1 MGVLSRGKLTA
12 RMRMSPRGA
21 IGPIVRLASRE
32 GAVPFDQGFNG
43 LPQGPNSG
51 LGQRLVSLGLLS
63 PPAALRAERE
73 AQDSHSTLLRY
84 LVEHELVSVGPATRA
99 AADEYDLPFVDL
111 KEHELDELPALSHF
125 PEALLREH
133 SVLPLSLDEHQLHVA
148 VPYPST
154 LARLGELQ
162 FVTGKSLKPAL
173 APLDQ
178 IRVLLDAY
186 LGVDHP
192 DDGDITATLGALG
205 ASGGNS
211 AGADERSGK
220 TPQSRQSGLVSGL
233 ASALASDPGAA
244 FDAEQDASLDEELNA
259 GLGPGLSSSLNDQ
272 ADDAPVVKFVNTILR
287 DAVRKRASDIH
298 FEPFEESFRVR
309 FRIDGLLHEVAQ
321 PPLNL
326 RARIAS
332 RLKVMARMDISE
344 RRLPQDG
351 TIKVQLDDGEDIDF
365 RVNSLPTVY
374 GEKIVLRLLGSRSAR
389 LGIEQLGFSPDQRRL
404 FETALTSPQ
413 GMILVTGP
421 TGSGKTVTLYTG
433 IHQLNAVER
442 NICTAEDPV
451 EIKLPGVN
459 QVNVAPRIGLDFA
472 NALRAFLRQ
481 DPDVVMVGE
490 VRDRETAEIAIK
502 AAQTGHLVLS
512 TLHTNSAADTL
523 SRLAN
528 MGIEAFNIAS
538 AVSLIVA
545 QRLARRLCSQ
555 CRSTVTL
562 PAEVLT
568 QQGLTQAEADT
579 AQLYEA
585 AGCRHCTQGYKG
597 RVGLFE
603 VVPVD
608 QRMRR
613 LILEGGSAD
622 DFDALARAQGYPNLR
637 RSGLNRVLEG
647 VTSLAEVCR
656 ITAA

>member
-1 MGVLSRGKLTA
+1 M
-12 RMRMSPRGA
+12 
-21 IGPIVRLASRE
+21 
-32 GAVPFDQGFNG
+32 PFDQGFGNG
-43 LPQGPNSG
+43 LQKGPNSG
-51 LGQRLVSLGLLS
+51 LAQRLVSQGLLS
-63 PPAALRAERE
+63 PTAALRAERE

-84 LVEHELVSVGPATRA
+84 LVEHELVSIGPATRA
-99 AADEYDLPFVDL
+99 AAEEYDLPFVDL
-111 KEHELDELPALSHF
+111 QEREPSELPPLSHF

-133 SVLPLSLDEHQLHVA
+133 SVLPLSLDDHQLHVA

-186 LGVDHP
+186 LGADRP
-192 DDGDITATLGALG
+192 DDGAIAVALGALG
-205 ASGGNS
+205 ASGANS
-211 AGADERSGK
+211 AGADERRGK
-220 TPQSRQSGLVSGL
+220 LDPSRQSDLTSGQ
-233 ASALASDPGAA
+233 GVA
-244 FDAEQDASLDEELNA
+244 FDTEKDADLDEELHA
-259 GLGPGLSSSLNDQ
+259 GLGSGLSSSLNDQ

-326 RARIAS
+326 RGRIAS

-351 TIKVQLDDGEDIDF
+351 TIKVQLDDGADIDF

-404 FETALTSPQ
+404 FEAALASPQ

-451 EIKLPGVN
+451 EIKLSGIN

-523 SRLAN
+523 SRLSN

-555 CRSTVTL
+555 CRSPVTL
-562 PAEVLT
+562 PVEVLV
-568 QQGLTQAEADT
+568 QRGLTHAEADT

-585 AGCRHCTQGYKG
+585 VGCRHCTQGYKG

-622 DFDALARAQGYPNLR
+622 DFDALARTQGYPNLR
-637 RSGLNRVLEG
+637 RSGLDRVLEG

>member
-1 MGVLSRGKLTA
+1 MA
-12 RMRMSPRGA
+12 
-21 IGPIVRLASRE
+21 
-32 GAVPFDQGFNG
+32 
-43 LPQGPNSG
+43 
-51 LGQRLVSLGLLS
+51 QRLVSRGLLS

-84 LVEHELVSVGPATRA
+84 LVEHELVSIGPATRA
-99 AADEYDLPFVDL
+99 AAEEYDLPFVDL
-111 KEHELDELPALSHF
+111 QELEPSELPALSHF

-133 SVLPLSLDEHQLHVA
+133 SVLPLSLDDHQLHVA

-162 FVTGKSLKPAL
+162 FVTGKSLKPVL

-186 LGVDHP
+186 LGADRP
-192 DDGDITATLGALG
+192 DDGAIAVALCALG
-205 ASGGNS
+205 ASGANS
-211 AGADERSGK
+211 AGADERRGK
-220 TPQSRQSGLVSGL
+220 MHPSRQSDL
-233 ASALASDPGAA
+233 ASGQGVA
-244 FDAEQDASLDEELNA
+244 FDTEQDADLDEELHA
-259 GLGPGLSSSLNDQ
+259 GLGSGLSSSLNDQ
-272 ADDAPVVKFVNTILR
+272 ADDAPVVKFVNTIMR

-326 RARIAS
+326 RGRIAS

-404 FETALTSPQ
+404 FEAALASPQ

-421 TGSGKTVTLYTG
+421 TGSGKTVTLYSG

-451 EIKLPGVN
+451 EIKLSGIN

-523 SRLAN
+523 SRLSN

-545 QRLARRLCSQ
+545 QRLARRLCSH
-555 CRSTVTL
+555 CRSPVTL
-562 PAEVLT
+562 PAEVLV
-568 QQGLTQAEADT
+568 QQGLTQAEADI
-579 AQLYEA
+579 AELYEA
-585 AGCRHCTQGYKG
+585 VGCRHCTQGYKG

-637 RSGLNRVLEG
+637 RSGLDRVLEG

>member
-1 MGVLSRGKLTA
+1 
-12 RMRMSPRGA
+12 MSPTGA
-21 IGPIVRLASRE
+21 IGPIVGPTFRE
-32 GAVPFDQGFNG
+32 GAVPFDQGFGNG
-43 LPQGPNSG
+43 SPQGPNSG
-51 LGQRLVSLGLLS
+51 LAQRLVSQGLLS

-99 AADEYDLPFVDL
+99 AAEEYDLPFVDL
-111 KEHELDELPALSHF
+111 QQREPSELPPLSHF

-133 SVLPLSLDEHQLHVA
+133 SVLPLSLDDHQLHVA

-186 LGVDHP
+186 LGADRP
-192 DDGDITATLGALG
+192 DDGAIAVALGALG
-205 ASGGNS
+205 ASGANS

-220 TPQSRQSGLVSGL
+220 MHPSRQSDLTSGQ
-233 ASALASDPGAA
+233 GVA
-244 FDAEQDASLDEELNA
+244 FDTEKDADLDEELHA
-259 GLGPGLSSSLNDQ
+259 GLGSGLSSSLNDQ

-326 RARIAS
+326 RGRIAS

-404 FETALTSPQ
+404 FETALASPQ

-451 EIKLPGVN
+451 EIKLSGIN

-523 SRLAN
+523 SRLSN

-545 QRLARRLCSQ
+545 QRLARRLCSH
-555 CRSTVTL
+555 CRSPVTL
-562 PAEVLT
+562 PAEVLV
-568 QQGLTQAEADT
+568 QQGLTQAEADI
-579 AQLYEA
+579 AELYEA
-585 AGCRHCTQGYKG
+585 VGCRHCTQGYKG

-637 RSGLNRVLEG
+637 RSGLDRVLEG

-656 ITAA
+656 ITAV

>member
-1 MGVLSRGKLTA
+1 M
-12 RMRMSPRGA
+12 
-21 IGPIVRLASRE
+21 
-32 GAVPFDQGFNG
+32 PFDQGFGNG
-43 LPQGPNSG
+43 SPQGPNSG
-51 LGQRLVSLGLLS
+51 LAQRLVSQGLLS
-63 PPAALRAERE
+63 PPAALRAEQE

-84 LVEHELVSVGPATRA
+84 LVEHELVSIGPATRA
-99 AADEYDLPFVDL
+99 AAEEYDLPFVDL
-111 KEHELDELPALSHF
+111 QEREPSELPALSHF

-133 SVLPLSLDEHQLHVA
+133 SVLPLSLDDHQLHVA

-186 LGVDHP
+186 LGADRP
-192 DDGDITATLGALG
+192 DDGAIAVALGALG
-205 ASGGNS
+205 ASGANS
-211 AGADERSGK
+211 AGADERRGK
-220 TPQSRQSGLVSGL
+220 LDPSRQSDLTSGQ
-233 ASALASDPGAA
+233 GVA
-244 FDAEQDASLDEELNA
+244 FDTEKDADLDEELHA
-259 GLGPGLSSSLNDQ
+259 GLGSGLSSSLNDQ

-326 RARIAS
+326 RGRIAS

-404 FETALTSPQ
+404 FEAALASPQ

-451 EIKLPGVN
+451 EIKLSGIN

-523 SRLAN
+523 SRLSN

-545 QRLARRLCSQ
+545 QRLARRLCSH
-555 CRSTVTL
+555 CRSPVTL
-562 PAEVLT
+562 PAEVLV

-585 AGCRHCTQGYKG
+585 VGCRHCTQGYKG

-637 RSGLNRVLEG
+637 RSGLDRVLEG

>member
-1 MGVLSRGKLTA
+1 
-12 RMRMSPRGA
+12 
-21 IGPIVRLASRE
+21 
-32 GAVPFDQGFNG
+32 VPFDQGFNG

>member
-1 MGVLSRGKLTA
+1 
-12 RMRMSPRGA
+12 MSPTGA
-21 IGPIVRLASRE
+21 IGPIVGPTSRE
-32 GAVPFDQGFNG
+32 GAVPFDQGFGNG
-43 LPQGPNSG
+43 SPQGPNSG
-51 LGQRLVSLGLLS
+51 LAQRLVSQGLLS
-63 PPAALRAERE
+63 PPAALRAEQE

-84 LVEHELVSVGPATRA
+84 LVEHELVSIGPATRA
-99 AADEYDLPFVDL
+99 AAEEYDLPFVDL
-111 KEHELDELPALSHF
+111 QEREPSELPALSHF

-133 SVLPLSLDEHQLHVA
+133 SVLPLSLDDHQLHVA

-186 LGVDHP
+186 LGADRP
-192 DDGDITATLGALG
+192 DDGAIAVALGALG
-205 ASGGNS
+205 ASGANS
-211 AGADERSGK
+211 AGADERRGK
-220 TPQSRQSGLVSGL
+220 LDPSRQSDLTSGQ
-233 ASALASDPGAA
+233 GVA
-244 FDAEQDASLDEELNA
+244 FDTEKDADLDEELHA
-259 GLGPGLSSSLNDQ
+259 GLGSGLSSSLNDQ

-326 RARIAS
+326 RGRIAS

-404 FETALTSPQ
+404 FEAALASPQ

-451 EIKLPGVN
+451 EIKLSGIN

-523 SRLAN
+523 SRLSN

-545 QRLARRLCSQ
+545 QRLARRLCSH
-555 CRSTVTL
+555 CRSPVTL
-562 PAEVLT
+562 PAEVLV

-585 AGCRHCTQGYKG
+585 VGCRHCTQGYKG

-637 RSGLNRVLEG
+637 RSGLDRVLEG

>member
-1 MGVLSRGKLTA
+1 M
-12 RMRMSPRGA
+12 
-21 IGPIVRLASRE
+21 
-32 GAVPFDQGFNG
+32 PFDQGFGNG
-43 LPQGPNSG
+43 SPQGPNSG
-51 LGQRLVSLGLLS
+51 LAQRLVSQGLLS

-99 AADEYDLPFVDL
+99 AAEEYDLPFVDL
-111 KEHELDELPALSHF
+111 QQREPSELPPLSHF

-133 SVLPLSLDEHQLHVA
+133 SVLPLSLDDHQLHVA

-186 LGVDHP
+186 LGADRP
-192 DDGDITATLGALG
+192 DDGAIAVALGALG
-205 ASGGNS
+205 ASGANS

-220 TPQSRQSGLVSGL
+220 MHPSRQSDLTSGQ
-233 ASALASDPGAA
+233 GVA
-244 FDAEQDASLDEELNA
+244 FDTEKDADLDEELHA
-259 GLGPGLSSSLNDQ
+259 GLGSGLSSSLNDQ

-326 RARIAS
+326 RGRIAS

-404 FETALTSPQ
+404 FETALASPQ

-451 EIKLPGVN
+451 EIKLSGIN

-523 SRLAN
+523 SRLSN

-545 QRLARRLCSQ
+545 QRLARRLCSH
-555 CRSTVTL
+555 CRSPVTL
-562 PAEVLT
+562 PAEVLV
-568 QQGLTQAEADT
+568 QQGLTQAEADI
-579 AQLYEA
+579 AELYEA
-585 AGCRHCTQGYKG
+585 VGCRHCTQGYKG

-637 RSGLNRVLEG
+637 RSGLDRVLEG

-656 ITAA
+656 ITAV

>member
-1 MGVLSRGKLTA
+1 M
-12 RMRMSPRGA
+12 
-21 IGPIVRLASRE
+21 
-32 GAVPFDQGFNG
+32 PFDQGFGNG
-43 LPQGPNSG
+43 LPKGPNSG
-51 LGQRLVSLGLLS
+51 LAQRLVSRGLLS

-84 LVEHELVSVGPATRA
+84 LVEHELVSIGPATRA
-99 AADEYDLPFVDL
+99 AAEEYDLPFVDL
-111 KEHELDELPALSHF
+111 QELEPSELPALSHF

-133 SVLPLSLDEHQLHVA
+133 SVLPLSLDDHQLHVA

-162 FVTGKSLKPAL
+162 FVTGKSLKPVL

-186 LGVDHP
+186 LGADRP
-192 DDGDITATLGALG
+192 DDGAIAVALCALG
-205 ASGGNS
+205 ASGANS
-211 AGADERSGK
+211 AGADERRGK
-220 TPQSRQSGLVSGL
+220 MHPSRQSDL
-233 ASALASDPGAA
+233 ASGQGVA
-244 FDAEQDASLDEELNA
+244 FDTEQDADLDEELHA
-259 GLGPGLSSSLNDQ
+259 GLGSGLSSSLNDQ
-272 ADDAPVVKFVNTILR
+272 ADDAPVVKFVNTIMR

-326 RARIAS
+326 RGRIAS

-404 FETALTSPQ
+404 FEAALASPQ

-421 TGSGKTVTLYTG
+421 TGSGKTVTLYSG

-451 EIKLPGVN
+451 EIKLSGIN

-523 SRLAN
+523 SRLSN

-545 QRLARRLCSQ
+545 QRLARRLCSH
-555 CRSTVTL
+555 CRSPVTL
-562 PAEVLT
+562 PAEVLV
-568 QQGLTQAEADT
+568 QQGLTQAEADI
-579 AQLYEA
+579 AELYEA
-585 AGCRHCTQGYKG
+585 VGCRHCTQGYKG

-637 RSGLNRVLEG
+637 RSGLDRVLEG

>member
-1 MGVLSRGKLTA
+1 MQ
-12 RMRMSPRGA
+12 
-21 IGPIVRLASRE
+21 
-32 GAVPFDQGFNG
+32 FDQGFGNG
-43 LPQGPNSG
+43 SPQRPNSG
-51 LGQRLVSLGLLS
+51 LAQRLVSQGLLS
-63 PPAALRAERE
+63 PPAALRAEQE
-73 AQDSHSTLLRY
+73 AQDSNSTLLRY
-84 LVEHELVSVGPATRA
+84 LVEHELVSVGPATQA
-99 AADEYDLPFVDL
+99 AAEEYDLPFVDL
-111 KEHELDELPALSHF
+111 RELEPSELPALSYF

-133 SVLPLSLDEHQLHVA
+133 SVLPLSLDDHQLHVA

-178 IRVLLDAY
+178 IRMLLDTY
-186 LGVDHP
+186 LGADRP
-192 DDGDITATLGALG
+192 DDGAIAVALGALG
-205 ASGGNS
+205 ASGANT
-211 AGADERSGK
+211 AGADERTGK
-220 TPQSRQSGLVSGL
+220 MHPSRQSDL
-233 ASALASDPGAA
+233 ASGQGVA
-244 FDAEQDASLDEELNA
+244 FDTEQDADLDEELHA
-259 GLGPGLSSSLNDQ
+259 GLGSGLSSSLNDQ

-326 RARIAS
+326 RGRIAS

-389 LGIEQLGFSPDQRRL
+389 LGIEQLGFSPEQRRL
-404 FETALTSPQ
+404 FETALANPQ

-451 EIKLPGVN
+451 EIKLPGIN

-545 QRLARRLCSQ
+545 QRLARRLCSL
-555 CRSTVTL
+555 CRSPVTL
-562 PAEVLT
+562 PTEVLM

-585 AGCRHCTQGYKG
+585 VGCRHCTQGYKG

-603 VVPVD
+603 VVSVD

-637 RSGLNRVLEG
+637 RSGLDRVLEG

>member
-1 MGVLSRGKLTA
+1 MGPT
-12 RMRMSPRGA
+12 
-21 IGPIVRLASRE
+21 SRE
-32 GAVPFDQGFNG
+32 GAVPFDQGFGNG
-43 LPQGPNSG
+43 LPKGPNSG
-51 LGQRLVSLGLLS
+51 LAQRLVSRGLLS

-84 LVEHELVSVGPATRA
+84 LVEHELVSIGPATRA
-99 AADEYDLPFVDL
+99 AAEEYDLPFVDL
-111 KEHELDELPALSHF
+111 QELEPSELPALSHF

-133 SVLPLSLDEHQLHVA
+133 SVLPLSLDDHQLHVA

-162 FVTGKSLKPAL
+162 FVTGKSLKPVL

-186 LGVDHP
+186 LGADRP
-192 DDGDITATLGALG
+192 DDGAIAVALCALG
-205 ASGGNS
+205 ASGANS
-211 AGADERSGK
+211 AGADERRGK
-220 TPQSRQSGLVSGL
+220 MHPSRQSDL
-233 ASALASDPGAA
+233 ASGQGVA
-244 FDAEQDASLDEELNA
+244 FDTEQDADLDEELHA
-259 GLGPGLSSSLNDQ
+259 GLGSGLSSSLNDQ
-272 ADDAPVVKFVNTILR
+272 ADDAPVVKFVNTIMR

-326 RARIAS
+326 RGRIAS

-404 FETALTSPQ
+404 FEAALASPQ

-421 TGSGKTVTLYTG
+421 TGSGKTVTLYSG

-451 EIKLPGVN
+451 EIKLSGIN

-523 SRLAN
+523 SRLSN

-545 QRLARRLCSQ
+545 QRLARRLCSH
-555 CRSTVTL
+555 CRSPVTL
-562 PAEVLT
+562 PAEVLV
-568 QQGLTQAEADT
+568 QQGLTQAEADI
-579 AQLYEA
+579 AELYEA
-585 AGCRHCTQGYKG
+585 VGCRHCTQGYKG

-637 RSGLNRVLEG
+637 RSGLDRVLEG

>member
-1 MGVLSRGKLTA
+1 M
-12 RMRMSPRGA
+12 
-21 IGPIVRLASRE
+21 
-32 GAVPFDQGFNG
+32 PFDQGFGNG
-43 LPQGPNSG
+43 SPQGPNSG
-51 LGQRLVSLGLLS
+51 LAQRLVSQGLLS
-63 PPAALRAERE
+63 PPAALRAEQE

-111 KEHELDELPALSHF
+111 QEHELDELPALSHF

-133 SVLPLSLDEHQLHVA
+133 SVLPLSLDDHQLHVA

-178 IRVLLDAY
+178 IRMLLDAY
-186 LGVDHP
+186 LGADRP
-192 DDGDITATLGALG
+192 DDGAIAVALGALG
-205 ASGGNS
+205 ASGANS
-211 AGADERSGK
+211 RGADERTGK
-220 TPQSRQSGLVSGL
+220 LDPSRQSDL
-233 ASALASDPGAA
+233 ASGQGVA
-244 FDAEQDASLDEELNA
+244 FDTEQDADLDEELHA
-259 GLGPGLSSSLNDQ
+259 GLGSGLSSSLNDQ

-326 RARIAS
+326 RGRIAS

-389 LGIEQLGFSPDQRRL
+389 LGIDEQLGFSPDQRRL
-404 FETALTSPQ
+404 FETALASPQ

-451 EIKLPGVN
+451 EIKLSGIN

-523 SRLAN
+523 SRLSN

-555 CRSTVTL
+555 CRSPVTL
-562 PAEVLT
+562 PAEVLV
-568 QQGLTQAEADT
+568 QRGLNQAEAET

-585 AGCRHCTQGYKG
+585 VGCRHCTQGYKG

-637 RSGLNRVLEG
+637 RSGLDRVLEG

>member
-1 MGVLSRGKLTA
+1 M
-12 RMRMSPRGA
+12 
-21 IGPIVRLASRE
+21 
-32 GAVPFDQGFNG
+32 PFDQGFGNG
-43 LPQGPNSG
+43 LQKGPNSG
-51 LGQRLVSLGLLS
+51 LAQRLVSQGLLS
-63 PPAALRAERE
+63 PTAALRAERE

-84 LVEHELVSVGPATRA
+84 LVEHELVSIGPATRA
-99 AADEYDLPFVDL
+99 AAEEYDLPFVDL
-111 KEHELDELPALSHF
+111 QEREPSELPPLSHF

-133 SVLPLSLDEHQLHVA
+133 SVLPLSLDDHQLHVA

-186 LGVDHP
+186 LGADRP
-192 DDGDITATLGALG
+192 DDGAIAVALGALG
-205 ASGGNS
+205 ASGANS
-211 AGADERSGK
+211 AGADERRGK
-220 TPQSRQSGLVSGL
+220 LDPSRQSDLTSGQ
-233 ASALASDPGAA
+233 GVA
-244 FDAEQDASLDEELNA
+244 FDTEKDADLDEELHA
-259 GLGPGLSSSLNDQ
+259 GLGSGLSSSLNDQ

-326 RARIAS
+326 RGRIAS

-404 FETALTSPQ
+404 FEAALASPQ

-451 EIKLPGVN
+451 EIKLSGIN

-523 SRLAN
+523 SRLSN

-555 CRSTVTL
+555 CRSPVTL
-562 PAEVLT
+562 PVEVLV
-568 QQGLTQAEADT
+568 QRGLTQAEADT

-585 AGCRHCTQGYKG
+585 VGCRHCTQGYKG

>member
-1 MGVLSRGKLTA
+1 M
-12 RMRMSPRGA
+12 
-21 IGPIVRLASRE
+21 
-32 GAVPFDQGFNG
+32 PFDTGFENG

-51 LGQRLVSLGLLS
+51 LAQRLVSQGLLS
-63 PPAALRAERE
+63 PTAALRAEQE
-73 AQDSHSTLLRY
+73 AQDCHSTLLRY

-111 KEHELDELPALSHF
+111 QELEPSELPALSHF
-125 PEALLREH
+125 PDALLREH
-133 SVLPLSLDEHQLHVA
+133 SVLPLSLDDHQLHVA

-162 FVTGKSLKPAL
+162 FVTGKSLKPTL

-178 IRVLLDAY
+178 IRTLLDAY
-186 LGVDHP
+186 LGADRP
-192 DDGDITATLGALG
+192 DDGAIAVALGALG

-211 AGADERSGK
+211 TGADERRGK
-220 TPQSRQSGLVSGL
+220 MSQSRQPGLQSAL
-233 ASALASDPGAA
+233 ASALASDPGAG

-259 GLGPGLSSSLNDQ
+259 GLGSGLSSSLNDQ

-309 FRIDGLLHEVAQ
+309 FRIDGLLHEVVQ

-326 RARIAS
+326 RGRIAS

-404 FETALTSPQ
+404 FETALASPQ

-451 EIKLPGVN
+451 EIKLSGIN

-523 SRLAN
+523 SRLSN

-555 CRSTVTL
+555 CRSPVTL
-562 PAEVLT
+562 PTEVLM
-568 QQGLTQAEADT
+568 QRGLTQAEADT

-585 AGCRHCTQGYKG
+585 VGCRHCTQGYKG

>member
-1 MGVLSRGKLTA
+1 MA
-12 RMRMSPRGA
+12 
-21 IGPIVRLASRE
+21 
-32 GAVPFDQGFNG
+32 
-43 LPQGPNSG
+43 
-51 LGQRLVSLGLLS
+51 QRLVSQGLLS

-99 AADEYDLPFVDL
+99 AAEEYDLPFVDL
-111 KEHELDELPALSHF
+111 QELEPSELPALSHF

-133 SVLPLSLDEHQLHVA
+133 SVLPLSLDDHQLHVA

-186 LGVDHP
+186 LGADRP
-192 DDGDITATLGALG
+192 DDGAIAVALGALG
-205 ASGGNS
+205 ASGANS
-211 AGADERSGK
+211 AGADERRGK
-220 TPQSRQSGLVSGL
+220 MHPSRQSDL
-233 ASALASDPGAA
+233 ASGQGVA
-244 FDAEQDASLDEELNA
+244 FDTEKDADLDEELHA
-259 GLGPGLSSSLNDQ
+259 GLGSGLSSSLNDQ

-326 RARIAS
+326 RGRIAS

-374 GEKIVLRLLGSRSAR
+374 GEKIVLRLLGAKSAR

-404 FETALTSPQ
+404 FETALASPQ

-451 EIKLPGVN
+451 EIKLSGIN

-523 SRLAN
+523 SRLSN

-555 CRSTVTL
+555 CRSPVTL
-562 PAEVLT
+562 PVEVLV
-568 QQGLTQAEADT
+568 QRGLTQAEADT

-585 AGCRHCTQGYKG
+585 VGCRHCTQGYKG

-608 QRMRR
+608 QHMRR

-637 RSGLNRVLEG
+637 RSGLDRVLEG

>member
-1 MGVLSRGKLTA
+1 M
-12 RMRMSPRGA
+12 
-21 IGPIVRLASRE
+21 
-32 GAVPFDQGFNG
+32 PFDQGFGNG
-43 LPQGPNSG
+43 SPQGPNSG
-51 LGQRLVSLGLLS
+51 LAQRLVSQGLLS

-84 LVEHELVSVGPATRA
+84 LVEHELVSIGPATRA
-99 AADEYDLPFVDL
+99 AAEEYDLPFVDL
-111 KEHELDELPALSHF
+111 QEREPSELPPLSHF

-133 SVLPLSLDEHQLHVA
+133 SVLPLSLDDHQLHVA

-186 LGVDHP
+186 LGADRP
-192 DDGDITATLGALG
+192 DDGAIAVALGALG
-205 ASGGNS
+205 ASGANS
-211 AGADERSGK
+211 AGADERRGK
-220 TPQSRQSGLVSGL
+220 LDPSRQSDLTSGQ
-233 ASALASDPGAA
+233 GVA
-244 FDAEQDASLDEELNA
+244 FDTEKDTDLDEELHA
-259 GLGPGLSSSLNDQ
+259 GLGSGLSSSLNDQ

-326 RARIAS
+326 RGRIAS

-404 FETALTSPQ
+404 FETALASPQ

-451 EIKLPGVN
+451 EIKLSGIN

-555 CRSTVTL
+555 CRSPVTL
-562 PAEVLT
+562 PVEVLV
-568 QQGLTQAEADT
+568 QRGLTQTEADS
-579 AQLYEA
+579 AELYEA
-585 AGCRHCTQGYKG
+585 VGCRHCTQGYKG

-637 RSGLNRVLEG
+637 RSGLVRVLEG

>member
-1 MGVLSRGKLTA
+1 M
-12 RMRMSPRGA
+12 
-21 IGPIVRLASRE
+21 
-32 GAVPFDQGFNG
+32 PFDQGFGNSS
-43 LPQGPNSG
+43 PQGPNSG
-51 LGQRLVSLGLLS
+51 LAQRLVSQGLLS

-99 AADEYDLPFVDL
+99 AAEEYDLPFVDL
-111 KEHELDELPALSHF
+111 QELEPSELPALSHF

-133 SVLPLSLDEHQLHVA
+133 SVLPLRLDDHQLHVA

-178 IRVLLDAY
+178 IRMLLDAY
-186 LGVDHP
+186 LGADRP
-192 DDGDITATLGALG
+192 DDGAISAALGALG
-205 ASGGNS
+205 ATGVNT

-220 TPQSRQSGLVSGL
+220 MHPSRQSDLTSGQ
-233 ASALASDPGAA
+233 GVA
-244 FDAEQDASLDEELNA
+244 FDTEQDADLDEELNA
-259 GLGPGLSSSLNDQ
+259 GLSSGLTSSLNDQ

-326 RARIAS
+326 RGRIAS

-374 GEKIVLRLLGSRSAR
+374 GEKIVLRLLGARSAR
-389 LGIEQLGFSPDQRRL
+389 LGIEQLGFSPEQRRL
-404 FETALTSPQ
+404 FEAALASPQ

-451 EIKLPGVN
+451 EIKLSGIN

-523 SRLAN
+523 SRLSN

-555 CRSTVTL
+555 CRSPVTL
-562 PAEVLT
+562 PVEVLV
-568 QQGLTQAEADT
+568 QRGLTQAEADT

-585 AGCRHCTQGYKG
+585 VGCRHCTQGYKG

-637 RSGLNRVLEG
+637 RSGLDRVLEG